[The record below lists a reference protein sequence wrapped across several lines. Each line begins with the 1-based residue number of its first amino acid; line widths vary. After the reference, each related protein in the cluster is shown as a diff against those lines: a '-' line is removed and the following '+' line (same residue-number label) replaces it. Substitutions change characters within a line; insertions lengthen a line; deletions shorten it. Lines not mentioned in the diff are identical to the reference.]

1 MNKVLL
7 AYEDYSE
14 MLTIQS
20 VLKKVGFDVLTTSS
34 EFSLSEQVLSF
45 NPEIIIGY
53 GKGPKVSTL
62 GVGRRLKDM
71 PRWTGRVILIFP
83 AGMKTDP
90 ADLAKVR
97 MDMALEAP
105 LEVTRLLQV
114 LGNYT
119 GQDSRALVEKMMK
132 AVAQEGEQRA
142 SAAAAPRAD
151 EPVFVTGAK
160 ETVESWNV
168 KGGKELDDF
177 DRLMGTSSE
186 ASKKGQNVASS
197 KETQGTGPTMI
208 SRPKDSEDEKKA
220 SVEGTA
226 SSGEPSAISLVVSD
240 PLAEK
245 EKAEALK
252 ARVRG
257 YERFLERLPVPTV
270 NGHKLKEVKK
280 AQKGVSETWSQEE
293 MKAQDQLRRDF
304 TKHLF
309 KKND

>member
-280 AQKGVSETWSQEE
+280 AQKDVSETWSQEE